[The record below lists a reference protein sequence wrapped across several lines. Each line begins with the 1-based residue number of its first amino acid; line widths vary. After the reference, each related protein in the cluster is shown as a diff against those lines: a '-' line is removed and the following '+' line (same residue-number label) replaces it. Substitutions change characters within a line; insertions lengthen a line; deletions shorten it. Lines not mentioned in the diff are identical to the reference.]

1 MNVTKLKLGGS
12 LFRSAG
18 LFAALLL
25 GGAAVLSG
33 GFDRAT
39 AQDSEKQAAN
49 NSAAAAFSSE
59 QKAGIEAIV
68 KDYLLANPEILL
80 EVQSRL
86 EAKMEKE
93 QEERL
98 KTAIKSNADE
108 LYRRADAPSAGDPKG
123 DITVVEFFDY
133 NCGFCK
139 RGFTDVS
146 KLIEND
152 KKIRVVFKELPILS
166 KGSEEA
172 SRVALAAK
180 KQGKYWEVHRAL
192 LEYRGSVDAES
203 ALKIAAK
210 QGLDVDKLKADMD
223 SPEVTAEITKVR
235 ELAQKMG
242 INGTPHFLVGD
253 RTIPGA
259 PENLYEQ
266 IAGHVK
272 DLRANGCEVC

>member
-1 MNVTKLKLGGS
+1 MNLTNWKLGAD
-12 LFRSAG
+12 LTRSAG
-18 LFAALLL
+18 LLAVGVL
-25 GGAAVLSG
+25 GCAIAVDAV
-33 GFDRAT
+33 FDRAT
-39 AQDSEKQAAN
+39 AEDPAKPAAGA
-49 NSAAAAFSSE
+49 AAAAFSSD
-59 QKAGIEAIV
+59 QKAGIEAII

-80 EVQSRL
+80 EVQSKL
-86 EAKMEKE
+86 EAKMEKQ

-139 RGFTDVS
+139 RGFSEVA
-146 KLIEND
+146 KLIEKD
-152 KKIRVVFKELPILS
+152 KKVRVVFKELPILS

-172 SRVALAAK
+172 ARVALAAK
-180 KQGKYWEVHRAL
+180 KQGKYWEMHSAL
-192 LEYRGSVDAES
+192 LTYRGSVDGES

-210 QGLDVDKLKADMD
+210 IGLDAEKLKADMD
-223 SPEVTAEITKVR
+223 SAEVTGEIDKVR

-253 RTIPGA
+253 RTIAGA
-259 PENLYEQ
+259 PENLFEQ
-266 IAGHVK
+266 IEAHVT
-272 DLRANGCEVC
+272 DLRKNGCEVC

>member
-1 MNVTKLKLGGS
+1 MKSTNWKLGAG
-12 LFRSAG
+12 LTRSAG
-18 LFAALLL
+18 LLAVGVLGCAIALD
-25 GGAAVLSG
+25 AV
-33 GFDRAT
+33 FDRAT
-39 AQDSEKQAAN
+39 AEDPAIPAAG
-49 NSAAAAFSSE
+49 AATAAFSSD
-59 QKAGIEAIV
+59 QKAGIEAII

-80 EVQSRL
+80 EVQSKL
-86 EAKMEKE
+86 EAKMEKQ

-139 RGFTDVS
+139 RGFSEVS
-146 KLIEND
+146 KLIEKD
-152 KKIRVVFKELPILS
+152 KKVRVVFKELPILS

-180 KQGKYWEVHRAL
+180 KQGKYWEMHSAL
-192 LEYRGSVDAES
+192 LTYRGSVDGES

-210 QGLDVDKLKADMD
+210 LGLDAEKLKADMD
-223 SPEVTAEITKVR
+223 SAEVTGEIDKVR

-253 RTIPGA
+253 RTIAGA

-266 IAGHVK
+266 IEAHVT
-272 DLRANGCEVC
+272 DLRKNGCEVC

>member
-1 MNVTKLKLGGS
+1 MNSTYMKLGAS
-12 LFRSAG
+12 LTRSAG
-18 LFAALLL
+18 LVAVGAL
-25 GGAAVLSG
+25 GIVIAIGG
-33 GFDRAT
+33 GFDPAT
-39 AQDSEKQAAN
+39 AQDPAKSVAPT
-49 NSAAAAFSSE
+49 AAASAFSSD
-59 QKAGIEAIV
+59 QKSGIEAIV
-68 KDYLLANPEILL
+68 KEYLLANPEILL
-80 EVQSRL
+80 EVQTRL

-139 RGFTDVS
+139 RGFSEVS

-152 KKIRVVFKELPILS
+152 KKVRVVFKELPILS

-180 KQGKYWEVHRAL
+180 KQGKYWDVHRAL
-192 LEYRGSVDAES
+192 LEYRGSVNGES
-203 ALKIAAK
+203 ALKIAGK
-210 QGLDVDKLKADMD
+210 QGLDVEKLKADME
-223 SPEVTAEITKVR
+223 SPEVTGEIDKVR

-242 INGTPHFLVGD
+242 INGTPHFLIGD

-259 PENLYEQ
+259 PDNLYDQ
-266 IAGHVK
+266 IAGHLK